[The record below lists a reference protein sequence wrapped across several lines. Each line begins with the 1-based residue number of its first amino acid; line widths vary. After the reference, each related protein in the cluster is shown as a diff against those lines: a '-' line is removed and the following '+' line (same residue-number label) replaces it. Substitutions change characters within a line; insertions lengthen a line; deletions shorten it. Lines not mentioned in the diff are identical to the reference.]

1 MIYDGSKNQ
10 KSVINISNLAALDIA
25 FLGPKLILAEYSVGV
40 FLSAAIG
47 LVTLKRSHSAWQ
59 MLWEDTSYHWRSTI
73 CPLLLYAVASVRRG
87 SAHAEVANELAH
99 RDQSFRR
106 YRLNSLLL
114 LVPLAVPVLAIRQER
129 QKAIDRGSSMD

>member
-73 CPLLLYAVASVRRG
+73 CPCCFTRLQAYAVGVHTRRWPMSWLTEINPFADTG
-87 SAHAEVANELAH
+87 
-99 RDQSFRR
+99 
-106 YRLNSLLL
+106 
-114 LVPLAVPVLAIRQER
+114 
-129 QKAIDRGSSMD
+129 